1 MWMSLMR
8 SVIALDPRRFG
19 RGRTFLLDFAERN
32 QPSSAM
38 VDDLRLF
45 ASTFCGGFLFVA
57 LYFA

>member
-1 MWMSLMR
+1 MR